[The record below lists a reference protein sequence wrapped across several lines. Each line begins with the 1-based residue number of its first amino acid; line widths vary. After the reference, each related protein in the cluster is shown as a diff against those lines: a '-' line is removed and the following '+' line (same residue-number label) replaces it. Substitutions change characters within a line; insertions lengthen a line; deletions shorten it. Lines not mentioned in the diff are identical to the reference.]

1 MSDDPDDVSNDPV
14 TVSDDPDTV
23 SDGTDSVFDDA
34 DSLLMYEFV
43 RSTYGMDLPSLVYGQ
58 IGLMGRQ
65 RRSC

>member
-1 MSDDPDDVSNDPV
+1 
-14 TVSDDPDTV
+14 VSDDPDTV